1 MSLSRDSA
9 EGEELVPAECGP
21 YPRELEM
28 RKQVLILTTTAA
40 ILACGAIVASGQAP
54 GAKTP
59 STQQSPMTQ
68 PTPDPML
75 QQQNQMDRSLER
87 LQDRV
92 EEEEDLLKI
101 LD

>member
-28 RKQVLILTTTAA
+28 RKQVLRLTTTAA
-40 ILACGAIVASGQAP
+40 ILTCGDIAASGQAP
-54 GAKTP
+54 GAQTP
-59 STQQSPMTQ
+59 STQQSPTTQ
-68 PTPDPML
+68 PTPGPML
-75 QQQNQMDRSLER
+75 QQQNQIDRSLDR
-87 LQDRV
+87 LQDRA

>member
-1 MSLSRDSA
+1 MSSDRVTG
-9 EGEELVPAECGP
+9 EGLVPAECGP
-21 YPRELEM
+21 YPREVEM

-40 ILACGAIVASGQAP
+40 ILACGAIAASGQAP
-54 GAKTP
+54 GAQTP
-59 STQQSPMTQ
+59 STQQRPTTQ
-68 PTPDPML
+68 PTPAPML

-87 LQDRV
+87 LQDRA